1 MIVYKKILIAL
12 DGSLWSNLALE
23 TVQTLGGKISQCE
36 VLGCHVYA
44 AKLHRERFEQMENG
58 LPDRYQEE
66 QKLGQLRST
75 HENLIT
81 DGMQLISDAYLA
93 PLFQSAEK
101 SGFVCKGI
109 TPEGSNYLKLLNLI
123 ADYKPDLIVMGAWG
137 HGRVEESQL
146 GGLTERILL
155 HAENSDLMII
165 RQPWVLK
172 EHPIVVGVD
181 GSQDSFAAVHTAVN
195 LAKLDGGE
203 VHGIAVYDPF
213 FHLGVFRT
221 ISGSLPEKDKQR
233 FDFPAQEKLH
243 DEIIDQGLEKIYAS
257 GVHQAALYARS
268 LGMDMHTKVLAGKV
282 YPQINHYAA
291 LTNASFVVV
300 GRWGLHRQEGSLIG
314 SNSHNLAR
322 LINRNLLITRSN
334 DHPII
339 LPEENK
345 SVDPQDIPWTAE
357 AEERLKRIPPFARR
371 MAQRVINER
380 AREQGIAEIT
390 ADFVQ
395 QMAKRMGRG

>member
-1 MIVYKKILIAL
+1 MYKKILVAL
-12 DGSLWSNLALE
+12 DGSVWSNLAIE
-23 TVQTLGGKISQCE
+23 TVQKLGEKIPHCE

-66 QKLGQLRST
+66 QRLEQLRGT

-93 PLFQSAEK
+93 PLFRSAEN
-101 SGFVCKGI
+101 SGFICKGI

-137 HGRVEESQL
+137 HGRVPESQL
-146 GGLTERILL
+146 GGLTERVLL

-165 RQPWVLK
+165 RQPWILK

-181 GSQDSFAAVHTAVN
+181 GSQDSFAAVNTAVY
-195 LAKLDGGE
+195 LAKLYAGE
-203 VHGIAVYDPF
+203 LHGVAVYDPF
-213 FHLGVFRT
+213 FHLGVFKT

-233 FDFPAQEKLH
+233 FDFSGQEKLH

-257 GVHQAALYARS
+257 GVNQAGLLAQS
-268 LGMDMHTKVLAGKV
+268 QGTDMYTKVLAGKV
-282 YPQINHYAA
+282 FPQIHHYAA
-291 LTNASFVVV
+291 LTNASVVVV
-300 GRWGLHRQEGSLIG
+300 GRYGLHRQKGSLIG

-322 LINRNLLITRSN
+322 LINCNLLITSSD

-339 LPEENK
+339 LPEEKK
-345 SVDPQDIPWTAE
+345 SEKSLDIPWTAE
-357 AEERLKRIPPFARR
+357 AEERLNRIPSFARR

-380 AREQGIAEIT
+380 ARDQGIAEIT

-395 QMAKRMGRG
+395 QMARKMGRG

>member
-1 MIVYKKILIAL
+1 VYKKILVAL

-23 TVQTLGGKISQCE
+23 TVQKLGEKIPQCE
-36 VLGCHVYA
+36 VLGCHVYT

-93 PLFQSAEK
+93 PLFQSAKK
-101 SGFVCKGI
+101 SGFICKGV
-109 TPEGSNYLKLLNLI
+109 TLEGPNYLKLLNLI

-137 HGRVEESQL
+137 HGRVAESQL

-155 HAENSDLMII
+155 HAGNSDLMII

-172 EHPIVVGVD
+172 EHPVVVGVD
-181 GSQDSFAAVHTAVN
+181 GSQDSFAAVHTAIH
-195 LAKLDGGE
+195 LAKLDGGKL
-203 VHGIAVYDPF
+203 HGIAVYDPY
-213 FHLGVFRT
+213 FHLGVFKT
-221 ISGSLPEKDKQR
+221 ISESLPEKDKQS
-233 FDFPAQEKLH
+233 FDFTAQEKLH
-243 DEIIDQGLEKIYAS
+243 DEIIDQGLEKIYES
-257 GVHQAALYARS
+257 GVNQAALFARS
-268 LGMDMHTKVLAGKV
+268 LGVNMQTKVLAGKV
-282 YPQINHYAA
+282 YPQIHHYAS

-322 LINRNLLITRSN
+322 LINCNLIITRTN

-339 LPEENK
+339 LPEEIQPSNG
-345 SVDPQDIPWTAE
+345 QDIPWTAE

-371 MAQRVINER
+371 MAQKVISER

-395 QMAKRMGRG
+395 QMARNMGRG